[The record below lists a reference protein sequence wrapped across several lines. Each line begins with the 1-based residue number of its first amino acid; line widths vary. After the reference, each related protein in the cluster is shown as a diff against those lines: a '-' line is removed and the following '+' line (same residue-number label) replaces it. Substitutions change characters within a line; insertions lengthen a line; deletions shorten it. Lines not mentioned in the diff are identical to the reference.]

1 MSEDDSFFYLHAS
14 GKRLP
19 STSSPRTSMNPKVC
33 KLSKQLII
41 TYQATKVIEVGNKR
55 AQSGPGT
62 LPDFKFS

>member
-1 MSEDDSFFYLHAS
+1 MSEANNFFYLHAS
-14 GKRLP
+14 GKRLA
-19 STSSPRTSMNPKVC
+19 SSPRTSMNPKVC

-55 AQSGPGT
+55 AQGGPGT

>member
-1 MSEDDSFFYLHAS
+1 MSETDNFFYLHAS
-14 GKRLP
+14 GKRLA
-19 STSSPRTSMNPKVC
+19 SISSPRTSMNPKVC

-55 AQSGPGT
+55 AQGGPGT